1 MKIAKKIQVFI
12 LLFNLTILYSQK
24 ISDIDKYITI
34 IDKKTYM
41 YKLSSHSL
49 KSQFHLLKIIFA

>member
-34 IDKKTYM
+34 IDKKTIA
-41 YKLSSHSL
+41 S
-49 KSQFHLLKIIFA
+49 